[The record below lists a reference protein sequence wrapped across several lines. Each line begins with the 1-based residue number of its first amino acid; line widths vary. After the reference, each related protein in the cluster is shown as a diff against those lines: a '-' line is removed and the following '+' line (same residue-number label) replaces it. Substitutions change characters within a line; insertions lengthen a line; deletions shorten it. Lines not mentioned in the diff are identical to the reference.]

1 MITGQTP
8 SVHTEASVEI
18 LMKDQEEAAEQHS
31 QAVIAET
38 EKKRLQLQQRLKKRR
53 QESQSQS
60 KNNSIHKS
68 DKKQSLA
75 RRASVVRVKGP
86 KDFI

>member
-1 MITGQTP
+1 MTT
-8 SVHTEASVEI
+8 SESSASEVTIAIEGCGHGELDNI
-18 LMKDQEEAAEQHS
+18 YAS
-31 QAVIAET
+31 IAET
-38 EKKRLQLQQRLKKRR
+38 ERKRSQLQQRLKRRR
-53 QESQSQS
+53 QESQMQS
-60 KNNSIHKS
+60 KNNSIQKS

>member
-38 EKKRLQLQQRLKKRR
+38 EKKITITTEA
-53 QESQSQS
+53 QEEETRKS
-60 KNNSIHKS
+60 KSK
-68 DKKQSLA
+68 
-75 RRASVVRVKGP
+75 
-86 KDFI
+86 